1 MTELNIENVDR
12 IFSDCMFRSHE
23 EYEERK
29 KEGLHV
35 FVHSIQN
42 PKVKIG
48 FHPERIEAH
57 RQEIREMLS
66 QLPDGFFPGTG
77 DGASFLQACYTK
89 DGQLWTGIHLEMEK
103 LCLLGVASK
112 EMIILTPD
120 PAIRVS
126 LPGGMPYFRV
136 EKEKQTD

>member
-23 EYEERK
+23 EYEECK

-48 FHPERIEAH
+48 FQPERIEAH
-57 RQEIREMLS
+57 RQEIRDMLS

-77 DGASFLQACYTK
+77 DGASFLQACSTK
-89 DGQLWTGIHLEMEK
+89 DGQLWTGFHTEMEK
-103 LCLLGVASK
+103 LCLLGLASRQMK
-112 EMIILTPD
+112 MCVED
-120 PAIRVS
+120 PQVWYI
-126 LPGGMPYFRV
+126 LPGGMPYLQV
-136 EKEKQTD
+136 LLDNE

>member
-23 EYEERK
+23 EYGECK

-42 PKVKIG
+42 PTVKVG
-48 FHPERIEAH
+48 FHPERIEVH
-57 RQEIREMLS
+57 RHEIREMLS

-77 DGASFLQACYTK
+77 DGASFLQACSTK
-89 DGQLWTGIHLEMEK
+89 DGQLWTGFHTETEK
-103 LCLLGVASK
+103 LCLLGIASRQMK
-112 EMIILTPD
+112 MCVED
-120 PAIRVS
+120 PQVWYI
-126 LPGGMPYFRV
+126 LPGGMPYLQV
-136 EKEKQTD
+136 LLDNE

>member
-23 EYEERK
+23 EYEECK

-35 FVHSIQN
+35 FVYSIQN

-48 FHPERIEAH
+48 FHPERIESH
-57 RQEIREMLS
+57 RQEIRDMLS

-77 DGASFLQACYTK
+77 DGASFLQACSTK
-89 DGQLWTGIHLEMEK
+89 DGQLWTGFHTEMEK
-103 LCLLGVASK
+103 LCLLGLASRQMK
-112 EMIILTPD
+112 MCVED
-120 PAIRVS
+120 PQVWYI
-126 LPGGMPYFRV
+126 LPGGMPYLQV
-136 EKEKQTD
+136 LLDDK

>member
-23 EYEERK
+23 EYDECK

-57 RQEIREMLS
+57 RQEIRDMLS

-77 DGASFLQACYTK
+77 DGASFLQACSTK
-89 DGQLWTGIHLEMEK
+89 DGQLWTGFHTEMEK
-103 LCLLGVASK
+103 LCLLGLASHQMK
-112 EMIILTPD
+112 MCVED
-120 PAIRVS
+120 PQVWYI
-126 LPGGMPYFRV
+126 LPGGMPYLQV
-136 EKEKQTD
+136 LLDDK